1 MARKNVFGP
10 SQTSDEM
17 PDEMPEKEVSRFE
30 CGKEPASTRYRTA
43 GASREPFRSNFA
55 VA

>member
-17 PDEMPEKEVSRFE
+17 PDEMPEKSQPLRVWQ
-30 CGKEPASTRYRTA
+30 GA
-43 GASREPFRSNFA
+43 GLYS
-55 VA
+55 V